1 MVTYGLHANDD
12 FLYVINGLRK
22 LSSASASWF
31 WPRPRPRPRRLVLG
45 LGLGLKDL
53 SSASALASRI
63 CPRLT
68 SLLKCRREE
77 RTIVYKPE
85 TNLDNDRYKP
95 THSSTFGASSGFMRA
110 LNCYVNCT
118 TTR

>member
-1 MVTYGLHANDD
+1 MSRSKLKSS
-12 FLYVINGLRK
+12 RK
-22 LSSASASWF
+22 RKVF
-31 WPRPRPRPRRLVLG
+31 KFTFITVKTG
-45 LGLGLKDL
+45 
-53 SSASALASRI
+53 
-63 CPRLT
+63 
-68 SLLKCRREE
+68 LKCRREE